1 MERAWQPEALQNRRL
16 EQLRATMDDYIAK
29 NIEQIEGNLP
39 VFFGHVA
46 ATLDRSFPDLDDRT
60 YDDFIDETGFALLN
74 AKRGPPTPEF
84 LEKVLR
90 HAVGNK
96 KEQKGRATLEVMVAL
111 NLIDIGSYYQ
121 ALEYLSRHRNHDIRI
136 NAAIAYCYYA
146 LSLAKNQSP
155 GPRPDDMELQAREEM
170 LTLALA
176 RPPLSRLGPLD
187 RKESRLNSVFWYM
200 LDLAFTWFPSEPAFY
215 RIGIAWTKH
224 VGDAE
229 RRLQLL
235 DRATEHFA
243 NDRYFLAEAF
253 NTSVDLRN
261 GSGAASIVKQMMQ
274 QFPDDHEPL
283 YYGMKLAI
291 LGGKPGSY
299 ARFRKLAIRKEFPR
313 RLLLL
318 LDTVLEVMCNH
329 RTESLLCFEEVKKA
343 SMARDYYLTALE
355 YILRDFVEED
365 EERAKRARSTFF
377 SSVDLYCMQT
387 LKIAA

>member
-1 MERAWQPEALQNRRL
+1 
-16 EQLRATMDDYIAK
+16 
-29 NIEQIEGNLP
+29 
-39 VFFGHVA
+39 
-46 ATLDRSFPDLDDRT
+46 
-60 YDDFIDETGFALLN
+60 
-74 AKRGPPTPEF
+74 
-84 LEKVLR
+84 
-90 HAVGNK
+90 
-96 KEQKGRATLEVMVAL
+96 L

-318 LDTVLEVMCNH
+318 LDTVLEVM
-329 RTESLLCFEEVKKA
+329 
-343 SMARDYYLTALE
+343 
-355 YILRDFVEED
+355 
-365 EERAKRARSTFF
+365 
-377 SSVDLYCMQT
+377 
-387 LKIAA
+387 